1 MMPLLFRD
9 RANPIREIE
18 GRFEIRKS
26 ELFLDVVI
34 VDNLPVLDLGSQRLD
49 LLARQGRHSPSARN
63 TGLLRKSGHGN
74 PPSKNLSS
82 KSPKT
87 SRADSPASRFRA
99 GSPRGDRQHE
109 FPTVSPGGGD
119 GVKIGAVDKVEFQ
132 RSCTVYPPHDAEEE
146 NRIGDRRKSGTD
158 EQHLKDGLAILKKMP
173 G

>member
-82 KSPKT
+82 KSHKT
-87 SRADSPASRFRA
+87 SRSDSPSSRFRA
-99 GSPRGDRQHE
+99 GSTRGDRQHE
-109 FPTVSPGGGD
+109 F
-119 GVKIGAVDKVEFQ
+119 
-132 RSCTVYPPHDAEEE
+132 
-146 NRIGDRRKSGTD
+146 
-158 EQHLKDGLAILKKMP
+158 
-173 G
+173 